1 MIRRKRASDP
11 ASPKQGWL
19 CALVMLLA
27 LAAPLAARPPGIQV
41 VATQP
46 PAVSAPLWSD
56 FHEIVKTLRV
66 QLGTPRRLGQLGI
79 LAICLALYILMR
91 K

>member
-1 MIRRKRASDP
+1 MIGRKRASDP

-19 CALVMLLA
+19 CALVILFA
-27 LAAPLAARPPGIQV
+27 LAAPLAARPPAVQV
-41 VATQP
+41 MATQP
-46 PAVSAPLWSD
+46 LVVSAPLWSD
-56 FHEIVKTLRV
+56 FHEIVKALRA